1 VTYEI
6 ISERKIRNPKM
17 IGNPEDIYALVKRYA
32 GKRQEHFIV
41 ITLDGS
47 HRPISV
53 SIAFMGL
60 VNRTIVHPRE
70 VFVRAIRD
78 MAAAVIV
85 CHNHPSGQLAPS
97 EEDIAVT
104 RNLSEAG
111 EVVGIRLLDHLIFTK
126 KGCFSFRKEGYF
138 REYDESRNDAAKGA
152 NGFAAEK
159 SEEGV

>member
-1 VTYEI
+1 M
-6 ISERKIRNPKM
+6 RNPKT
-17 IGNPEDIYALVKRYA
+17 IANPDDIYALVKRYA

-53 SIAFMGL
+53 SIAFIGL

-85 CHNHPSGQLAPS
+85 CHNHPSGRLTPS
-97 EEDIAVT
+97 EEDAAVT

-126 KGCFSFRKEGYF
+126 KGYFSFRKEGYF
-138 REYDESRNDAAKGA
+138 QEYDEPGNDAFTRAT
-152 NGFAAEK
+152 NAAD
-159 SEEGV
+159 EENEGGNA